1 MLSLSKLEKKGNGH
15 RHPPYSGGANVN
27 RRLSQRQQE
36 KAPERRP
43 AHHNEEEGPDHIL
56 DHGKPDS
63 SGDAG
68 LPAESRFV
76 EVV

>member
-1 MLSLSKLEKKGNGH
+1 V
-15 RHPPYSGGANVN
+15 NVS
-27 RRLSQRQQE
+27 RKLSQRQQE

-43 AHHNEEEGPDHIL
+43 AHHSEEEDGADH
-56 DHGKPDS
+56 DHGKPDT

-68 LPAESRFV
+68 VPADSRFV